1 MGMLNDIVQ
10 AFGMLFSGRTPTEE
24 LPKDLSFKGKSVL
37 ITGATSGLG
46 FETAV
51 HYVKLG
57 AFKVIIT
64 ARSKAKGEK
73 AKQEIEKRTG
83 KMGIL
88 QVMVLDMDS
97 FDGVKS
103 FVKDLEKTVS
113 RVDIVLLNA
122 GVHDFEYILSPNG
135 WYSDIQV
142 NTLSTI
148 LLALL
153 LIPWMRSIKKADQIQ
168 HLGFTSSTSHLMS
181 DISTWPS
188 TNVLKFLNTKEEFKN
203 AFHAYENSKLLLE
216 YAIQEVTALA
226 TNKNGKPD
234 PIVNSV
240 CPGRIRSNIG
250 HAFAER
256 NPLLVPVLKLWLWI
270 GSNPTDVGARS
281 LVKLGA
287 TKPEEHGKFKTPT
300 MPVEELKEK
309 TKPMIW
315 SEEGKKMQKQVWK
328 EVYEVLV
335 ATAPEVKDIV
345 SR

>member
-113 RVDIVLLNA
+113 RVDIVLLVSA
-122 GVHDFEYILSPNG
+122 SPPLRDMADSRAIECRCARFRIHPLAQ
-135 WYSDIQV
+135 WLVFRYS
-142 NTLSTI
+142 
-148 LLALL
+148 
-153 LIPWMRSIKKADQIQ
+153 
-168 HLGFTSSTSHLMS
+168 
-181 DISTWPS
+181 
-188 TNVLKFLNTKEEFKN
+188 
-203 AFHAYENSKLLLE
+203 SKHSF
-216 YAIQEVTALA
+216 YYPPCA
-226 TNKNGKPD
+226 PPHSMD
-234 PIVNSV
+234 
-240 CPGRIRSNIG
+240 
-250 HAFAER
+250 
-256 NPLLVPVLKLWLWI
+256 
-270 GSNPTDVGARS
+270 
-281 LVKLGA
+281 
-287 TKPEEHGKFKTPT
+287 EEHQEGRSDPASRLHFIHLASHVRHFNMAVDQCAEVPEHEGGVQECVPRLRKF
-300 MPVEELKEK
+300 E
-309 TKPMIW
+309 
-315 SEEGKKMQKQVWK
+315 
-328 EVYEVLV
+328 
-335 ATAPEVKDIV
+335 TA
-345 SR
+345 S